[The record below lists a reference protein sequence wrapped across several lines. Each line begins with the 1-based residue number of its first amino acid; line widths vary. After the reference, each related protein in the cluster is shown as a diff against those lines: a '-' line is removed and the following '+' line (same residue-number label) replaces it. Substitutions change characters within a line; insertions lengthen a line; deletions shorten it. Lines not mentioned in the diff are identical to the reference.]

1 MSPAPANQGAP
12 LADPAGR
19 ALEAEPLRCERLF
32 VPKPWGGRA
41 LERQPGLALP
51 PGKIGE
57 TWELVDRAKE
67 NSVVAEGT
75 FRGRRLRD
83 VLASHRAAYLGRSA
97 LSPTGEFPVLVKFLD
112 AEEDLSVQVHPH
124 AGVAAG
130 LPAGDAP
137 KTECWYILDAR
148 PGSCVYL
155 GLVPGVDARTL
166 RERAGSREIVGLLR
180 RHTVRAGDFLFV
192 PGGTV
197 HAIGAGVTLAEV
209 QQTSDT
215 TYRIY
220 DWGRV
225 ESDGRPRPIHLE
237 QALGVTRFD
246 DGAQGPVRP
255 VARALP
261 DGTRRA
267 SLVDCESFAVDLCEI
282 ATRGTFDTDERAL
295 VYVVLAGEGRLER
308 GGDGARSV
316 RLSPGDTWLVP
327 ASWGEHHVEARAP
340 LRLLAVRTKE

>member
-1 MSPAPANQGAP
+1 MTPAPANEGAP
-12 LADPAGR
+12 R
-19 ALEAEPLRCERLF
+19 ASPLRPTLEAEPLRCERLF
-32 VPKPWGGRA
+32 VEKPWGGRA
-41 LERQPGLALP
+41 LERVPGLALP

-67 NSVVAEGT
+67 NSVVAEGA

-83 VLASHRAAYLGRSA
+83 VLASHRAAYLGRTA
-97 LSPTGEFPVLVKFLD
+97 LSPAGEFPVLIKFLD
-112 AEEDLSVQVHPH
+112 AEENLSVQVHPH

-137 KTECWYILDAR
+137 KTECWYILEAR

-155 GLVPGVDARTL
+155 GLVPGVDARAL
-166 RERAGSREIVGLLR
+166 RERAGSPTLVELLR
-180 RHTVRAGDFLFV
+180 RHEVRAGDFFFV

-225 ESDGRPRPIHLE
+225 EKDGRPRPIHLDH
-237 QALGVTRFD
+237 ALGVTRFD
-246 DGAQGPVRP
+246 DGVSGPVRP
-255 VARALP
+255 VARALA

-267 SLVDCESFAVDLCEI
+267 PLVDCASFAVDLCEI
-282 ATRGTFDTDERAL
+282 ATRGTFDTDDRAL

-308 GGDGARSV
+308 AGDGARSA

-340 LRLLAVRTKE
+340 LRVLAVRTKE